1 MIASLVILGITV
13 RRLPEDNPL
22 VAAGE
27 VTIAM
32 AEQEIPDN
40 TMQNQVC
47 YQWHIYQCIVKYIT
61 GRDLVKA
68 INVHLS
74 SIHAH

>member
-1 MIASLVILGITV
+1 MIASLAILGITV

-27 VTIAM
+27 VTIVM
-32 AEQEIPDN
+32 AEQEIPGN

-47 YQWHIYQCIVKYIT
+47 YQWHNQCIVKYFIYPT
-61 GRDLVKA
+61 C
-68 INVHLS
+68 
-74 SIHAH
+74 

>member
-13 RRLPEDNPL
+13 RRSLEDNPL
-22 VAAGE
+22 AAAGE
-27 VTIAM
+27 VTIVM

-47 YQWHIYQCIVKYIT
+47 YQWHIYQCIVQYFIY
-61 GRDLVKA
+61 RLC
-68 INVHLS
+68 
-74 SIHAH
+74 